1 MEEMKQIGTYGQVID
16 GKLQGYQ
23 DGVQGMLR
31 ENGITGFV
39 EAQRNAT
46 GIRKARVTEAAKL
59 YSDVLKGDL
68 DPVFLRAAV
77 MPRAKDAVFVQHL
90 MENYPRLYVNESNG
104 RMLGLR
110 ETMSI
115 TDYQA
120 LYIDV
125 LDRQYYGYYNAYPIV
140 NKPLVRVHQLR
151 DFRLVSRYLLDG
163 AVSPYLPI
171 GRNKSTQTTGGG
183 PAGPINQTALSGPVP
198 QDGSTF
204 PTTNTAPIQYQ
215 PLAYGSSTA
224 VNWSAFVNDDLGI
237 FQDLPRRLAMQG
249 NRGISQYITGFFFTS
264 AGLNPALFKAGY
276 KNLITPTY
284 GALATNPPIG
294 SQGLMDALKVLA
306 GMLDS
311 SGNPIM
317 ITGKMYL
324 VHGPSQMAAANNAI
338 KAVNMFVT
346 NEGGSQTVS
355 NSFIQQMLQVPNW
368 VANNI
373 TPIMDPYM
381 PLVMAGAAGNISQT
395 AWALVCDPAER
406 ERPGVE
412 IGFLNGYET
421 PVILQKAPN
430 TMRVGGGIESMLGDY
445 YSMDQEMKIIGVM
458 GGSVIDG
465 RSMVGSTGAG
475 A

>member
-1 MEEMKQIGTYGQVID
+1 MNILGNYGTVVD
-16 GKLQGYQ
+16 GKLMGPQG
-23 DGVQGMLR
+23 GVAGMLR
-31 ENGITGFV
+31 AQGLGDFV
-39 EAQRNAT
+39 AAQRNA
-46 GIRKARVTEAAKL
+46 GAIREARVTAAAKL
-59 YSDVLKGDL
+59 YSDVLQGRL
-68 DPVFLRAAV
+68 HPVFLSEAV
-77 MPRAKDAVFVQHL
+77 MPKNPVFVEHL
-90 MENYPRLYVNESNG
+90 MKTYPNLYRDDRSG
-104 RMLGLR
+104 HTLGLR
-110 ETMSI
+110 ETMSV

-120 LYIDV
+120 LYVDV

-140 NKPLVRVHQLR
+140 NKPIVRVHPLR
-151 DFRLVSRYLLDG
+151 DFRVVSRYLLDG

-171 GRNKSTQTTGGG
+171 GRNKSSQTTGGG
-183 PAGPINQTALSGPVP
+183 PAGPVNQTALSGPVP
-198 QDGSTF
+198 QDGATF

-215 PLAYGSSTA
+215 PLAYGSDTA
-224 VNWSAFVNDDLGI
+224 VNWAAFVNDDLGI
-237 FQDLPRRLAMQG
+237 FQDLPKRLAIQG
-249 NRGISQYITGFFFTS
+249 NRGISQFITSFFCTS

-276 KNLITPTY
+276 KNLVIPTY
-284 GALATNPPIG
+284 GALATNPPIS

-317 ITGKMYL
+317 ISGKMYL

-346 NEGGSQTVS
+346 NEGGTQTAS

-381 PLVMAGAAGNISQT
+381 PLVMAGAAGNIAQT
-395 AWALVCDPAER
+395 AWFLVCDPSEQ

-412 IGFLNGYET
+412 IGFLNGFET
-421 PVILQKAPN
+421 PQIFQKAPN
-430 TMRVGGGIESMLGDY
+430 TMRVGGGIDPMMGDF

-465 RSMVGSTGAG
+465 RSMVGSTGAN

>member
-1 MEEMKQIGTYGQVID
+1 MKALGNYGEVVD
-16 GKLQGYQ
+16 GRLMGPAGGVEGFLQK
-23 DGVQGMLR
+23 QGLG
-31 ENGITGFV
+31 EFV
-39 EAQRNAT
+39 AAQRGASAT
-46 GIRKARVTEAAKL
+46 RRARVTEAARL
-59 YSDVLKGDL
+59 YSDVLSGKT
-68 DPVFLRAAV
+68 DPVFLREAIT
-77 MPRAKDAVFVQHL
+77 PRNPVFVAWL
-90 MENYPRLYVNESNG
+90 MENYGNIYRDDRSG
-104 RMLGLR
+104 KTLGLR
-110 ETMSI
+110 ETMSV

-120 LYIDV
+120 LYVDV

-140 NKPLVRVHQLR
+140 NKPLVKVHPLR
-151 DFRLVSRYLLDG
+151 DFRVVSRYLLDG

-183 PAGPINQTALSGPVP
+183 PAGPVPQTALSGPVP
-198 QDGSTF
+198 QDGATF

-215 PLAYGSSTA
+215 PLAYGADTS
-224 VNWSAFVNDDLGI
+224 VNWAAFVNDDLGI
-237 FQDLPRRLAMQG
+237 FQDLPKRLAIQG
-249 NRGISQYITGFFFTS
+249 NRGISQFLTSFFFTS

-284 GALATNPPIG
+284 GALATNPPIS

-317 ITGKMYL
+317 MQGKMYL

-346 NEGGSQTVS
+346 NEGGTQTAS

-381 PLVMAGAAGNISQT
+381 PLVMAGAAGNIAQT
-395 AWALVCDPAER
+395 AWALILDPNDQ

-412 IGFLNGYET
+412 VGFLNGFET
-421 PVILQKAPN
+421 PQIFQKAPN
-430 TMRVGGGIESMLGDY
+430 TMRVGGGIDPMMGDF
-445 YSMDQEMKIIGVM
+445 YSMDQEMKIITVM
-458 GGSVIDG
+458 GAAQIDG
-465 RSMVGSTGAG
+465 RSTVASTGAG
-475 A
+475 V

>member
-1 MEEMKQIGTYGQVID
+1 MERLGNYGTVVDGQLIGPD
-16 GKLQGYQ
+16 G
-23 DGVQGMLR
+23 GVPAMLR
-31 ENGITGFV
+31 AQGLGEFV
-39 EAQRNAT
+39 AAQRNASLA
-46 GIRKARVTEAAKL
+46 RKMRVTEAARL
-59 YSDVLKGDL
+59 YSDVIQGHL
-68 DPVFLRAAV
+68 DPVFLREAV
-77 MPRAKDAVFVQHL
+77 MPRNEVFVAHL
-90 MENYPRLYVNESNG
+90 MERYPNLYMDDRSG
-104 RMLGLR
+104 RHLLGLR

-140 NKPLVRVHQLR
+140 NKPLVKVHPLR
-151 DFRLVSRYLLDG
+151 DFRVVSRYLLDG

-171 GRNKSTQTTGGG
+171 GRNKSTQTSGGG
-183 PAGPINQTALSGPVP
+183 PAGPMPETALSGPVP

-224 VNWSAFVNDDLGI
+224 VNWGAFVNDDLGI
-237 FQDLPRRLAMQG
+237 FRDLPKRLAMQG
-249 NRGISQYITGFFFTS
+249 NRGISRFITSFFFSS
-264 AGLNPALFKAGY
+264 AGLNAGIFNAAY

-284 GALATNPPIG
+284 GALATNPPIS

-317 ITGKMYL
+317 ITGNMYL

-346 NEGGSQTVS
+346 NEGGTQTTS

-368 VANNI
+368 VAQNI

-381 PLVMAGAAGNISQT
+381 PIVMAGAAGNIAQT
-395 AWALVCDPAER
+395 AWALVVDPNTQ

-421 PVILQKAPN
+421 PQIFQKVPN
-430 TMRVGGGIESMLGDY
+430 TMRVGGGVDMMMGDY

-458 GGSVIDG
+458 GGTQIDG
-465 RSMVGSTGAG
+465 RSMVASTGAN

>member
-1 MEEMKQIGTYGQVID
+1 MERLGNYGTVVD
-16 GKLQGYQ
+16 GKLMGPQG
-23 DGVQGMLR
+23 GVAGMLR
-31 ENGITGFV
+31 AQGLGDFV
-39 EAQRNAT
+39 AARRNA
-46 GIRKARVTEAAKL
+46 GAVREARVTAAAKL
-59 YSDVLKGDL
+59 YSDVLKGRL
-68 DPVFLRAAV
+68 DPVFLREAV
-77 MPRAKDAVFVQHL
+77 MPKNPVFVEHL
-90 MENYPRLYVNESNG
+90 MKTYPNLYRDDRSG
-104 RMLGLR
+104 HTLGLR
-110 ETMSI
+110 ETMSVN
-115 TDYQA
+115 DYQA
-120 LYIDV
+120 LYVDV
-125 LDRQYYGYYNAYPIV
+125 LDREYYGYFNAYPIV
-140 NKPLVRVHQLR
+140 NKPIVKVHPLR
-151 DFRLVSRYLLDG
+151 DFRVVSRYLLDG

-171 GRNKSTQTTGGG
+171 GRNKSTQTSGGG
-183 PAGPINQTALSGPVP
+183 PAGPANQTALSGPVP
-198 QDGSTF
+198 QDGATF

-224 VNWSAFVNDDLGI
+224 VNWAAFVNDDLGI
-237 FQDLPRRLAMQG
+237 FQDLPKRLAIQG
-249 NRGISQYITGFFFTS
+249 NRGIAQFITQFFFGS
-264 AGLNPALFKAGY
+264 SGLNASLFKAAY

-284 GALATNPPIG
+284 GALATNPPIS

-317 ITGKMYL
+317 ISGKMYL

-346 NEGGSQTVS
+346 NEGGTQTAA

-381 PLVMAGAAGNISQT
+381 PLVMAGAAGNIAQT
-395 AWALVCDPAER
+395 AWALVCDPNEQ

-412 IGFLNGYET
+412 IGFLNGFET
-421 PVILQKAPN
+421 PQIFQKAPN
-430 TMRVGGGIESMLGDY
+430 TMRVGGGIDPMMGDF

-465 RSMVGSTGAG
+465 RSMVGSTGAN

>member
-1 MEEMKQIGTYGQVID
+1 MEKIGNYGTVVD
-16 GKLQGYQ
+16 GRLYGYE
-23 DGVQGMLR
+23 DGVPGMLR
-31 ENGITGFV
+31 EKGITDFV
-39 EAQRNAT
+39 AAQRNASVA
-46 GIRKARVTEAAKL
+46 RKKRVNEGARIYA
-59 YSDVLKGDL
+59 DVLQGKL
-68 DPVFLRAAV
+68 DPVFLREAI
-77 MPRAKDAVFVQHL
+77 MPRNEVFVQHL
-90 MENYPRLYVNESNG
+90 MEHYPNLYIDDSSG
-104 RMLGLR
+104 RRMMGLR
-110 ETMSI
+110 ETMSV

-120 LYIDV
+120 LYVDV
-125 LDRQYYGYYNAYPIV
+125 LDRMYYGYYNAYPIV
-140 NKPLVRVHQLR
+140 NKPLVRVHPLR
-151 DFRLVSRYLLDG
+151 DFRVVSRYLLDG

-171 GRNKSTQTTGGG
+171 GRNRTTQTSGGG
-183 PAGPINQTALSGPVP
+183 PAGAINQTALSGPVP

-215 PLAYGSSTA
+215 PLAYGSETA
-224 VNWSAFVNDDLGI
+224 VNWAALVNDDLGI
-237 FQDLPRRLAMQG
+237 FKDLSQRLAMQG
-249 NRGISQYITGFFFTS
+249 NRGVSQFITSFFFSS
-264 AGLNPALFKAGY
+264 AGLNASLFKAGY

-284 GALATNPPIG
+284 GALATNPPIS

-311 SGNPIM
+311 AGQPIM

-338 KAVNMFVT
+338 KAVNMWVT
-346 NEGGSQTVS
+346 NEGGTQTAS

-381 PLVMAGAAGNISQT
+381 PLVMAGAAGNIAQT
-395 AWALVCDPAER
+395 AWALVCDPAEQN
-406 ERPGVE
+406 RPGVE

-421 PVILQKAPN
+421 PQIFQKVPN
-430 TMRVGGGIESMLGDY
+430 TMRMGGGVDPMLGDY

-458 GGSVIDG
+458 GGTQIDG
-465 RSMVGSTGAG
+465 RSMVGSTGAN